1 MVLFSALML
10 LGLASRAVGHPAHGP
25 RQLSKRTQLLNSYRF
40 NTVSSYT
47 AGDTAT
53 FFEPKIT
60 TERRDK
66 RADYVEIATLK
77 LQEIEPQAEF
87 RLVDDSYVGSNGVA
101 HVHFQQTV
109 DGIDVDNAQVN
120 VNILGDGTILSFGSS
135 FSSQTPETPSISKRT
150 GPATTPLAA
159 FQTAVQLLDLPI
171 TGVASIAESVDN
183 SGTYVIQGVEGAVS
197 NPLVKLAYVQVN
209 GSVAL
214 AWRVET
220 DIGTNWLYTYIDAT
234 TGKEISGVIDYTNTA
249 TYEVYLWGAMTLD
262 ESARQSE
269 YTTLRGNNAFVTISS
284 GSNPNSPSL
293 LFSYPYS
300 PTTTD
305 PTSYV
310 EASATQGF
318 YVVNK
323 FHDILYKLGFD
334 EDAGNFQTNNN
345 GKGGAGG
352 DPLELIV
359 QASTGSAQI
368 YVPADG
374 RSPRLSMGVWSGTP
388 QRDSMF
394 DATVLLHEYMHG
406 VTGRLVGG
414 PATSG
419 CLSDMNGLSINE
431 GYSDFVPTLLR
442 VKEGDNR
449 STDYTIADWATGQ
462 PIGLRSH
469 FVSTSLETTPLTY
482 ASLNDLVST
491 GGFDLA
497 TVWASALY
505 DVFWNMVDAYGIGD
519 VSNISFDAN
528 GVPQGARYLLLK
540 LILDSEA
547 LMPCSAHHLQAR
559 DALLEADQ
567 VLTGGANKCSI
578 WKGFA
583 RRGFGQDAVYGSGT
597 RGRVDG
603 FAAPSDC

>member
-1 MVLFSALML
+1 M
-10 LGLASRAVGHPAHGP
+10 
-25 RQLSKRTQLLNSYRF
+25 
-40 NTVSSYT
+40 
-47 AGDTAT
+47 
-53 FFEPKIT
+53 
-60 TERRDK
+60 
-66 RADYVEIATLK
+66 
-77 LQEIEPQAEF
+77 
-87 RLVDDSYVGSNGVA
+87 
-101 HVHFQQTV
+101 
-109 DGIDVDNAQVN
+109 
-120 VNILGDGTILSFGSS
+120 
-135 FSSQTPETPSISKRT
+135 
-150 GPATTPLAA
+150 
-159 FQTAVQLLDLPI
+159 
-171 TGVASIAESVDN
+171 
-183 SGTYVIQGVEGAVS
+183 
-197 NPLVKLAYVQVN
+197 NP
-209 GSVAL
+209 
-214 AWRVET
+214 
-220 DIGTNWLYTYIDAT
+220 
-234 TGKEISGVIDYTNTA
+234 
-249 TYEVYLWGAMTLD
+249 D
-262 ESARQSE
+262 ESARQSVANPEDTANSPFGWHSDGTQE
-269 YTTLRGNNAFVTISS
+269 YTTLHGNNAFVTISS
-284 GSNPNSPSL
+284 GNNPSSPDL

-300 PTTTD
+300 PATTD
-305 PTSYV
+305 PASYV

-318 YVVNK
+318 YIVNK

-345 GKGGAGG
+345 GKGGASG

-359 QASTGSAQI
+359 QASGGSAQI

-388 QRDSMF
+388 RRDSMF

-442 VKEGDNR
+442 VKEGDTR

-469 FVSTSLETTPLTY
+469 YVSTSLETTPLTY
-482 ASLNDLVST
+482 SSLNDLVST

-497 TVWASALY
+497 TVWASVLY
-505 DVFWNMVDAYGIGD
+505 DVFWNMVDTYGIGD
-519 VSNISFDAN
+519 VSAVSFDAN

-578 WKGFA
+578 WKGFG
-583 RRGFGQDAVYGSGT
+583 RRGFGQDAVYSSGT

-603 FAAPSDC
+603 FAVPSDC

>member
-1 MVLFSALML
+1 MVLFGALML

-25 RQLSKRTQLLNSYRF
+25 QQLSKRAQLLNSYRF

-47 AGDTAT
+47 AGDDAI
-53 FFEPKIT
+53 FHEPKTT
-60 TERRDK
+60 TERRDN

-77 LQEIEPQAEF
+77 LREVAPQAEF

-109 DGIDVDNAQVN
+109 DGVDVDNAQFN
-120 VNILGDGTILSFGSS
+120 VNILEDGSILSFGSS
-135 FSSQTPETPSISKRT
+135 FSEHSPEILSIPKRT
-150 GPATTPLAA
+150 SPSTTPLGA

-171 TGVASIAESVDN
+171 TGVAESTAESIDDD
-183 SGTYVIQGVEGAVS
+183 GIYVIKGVEGAVT
-197 NPLVKLAYVQVN
+197 NPLVKLVYVQDN

-220 DIGTNWLYTYIDAT
+220 DIGTNWLHTYIDAT
-234 TGKEISGVIDYTNTA
+234 TGKDISGVVDFTNTA
-249 TYEVYLWGAMTLD
+249 TYEAYPWGAMNPD
-262 ESARQSE
+262 ESARQSVANPEDTAASPFGWHSDGTQE
-269 YTTLRGNNAFVTISS
+269 YTTLQGNNAFVTISS
-284 GSNPNSPSL
+284 GNNPSSPSL

-300 PTTTD
+300 PATTD
-305 PTSYV
+305 PASYV

-318 YVVNK
+318 YIVNK

-345 GKGGAGG
+345 GKGGASG

-359 QASTGSAQI
+359 QASGGSAQI

-388 QRDSMF
+388 RRDSMF

-406 VTGRLVGG
+406 VTRRLVGG

-442 VKEGDNR
+442 VKEGDTR

-469 FVSTSLETTPLTY
+469 YVSTSLETTPLTY
-482 ASLNDLVST
+482 SSLNDLVST

-497 TVWASALY
+497 TVWASVLY
-505 DVFWNMVDAYGIGD
+505 DVFWNMVDTYGIGD
-519 VSNISFDAN
+519 VSAVSFDTNA
-528 GVPQGARYLLLK
+528 K
-540 LILDSEA
+540 L
-547 LMPCSAHHLQAR
+547 
-559 DALLEADQ
+559 
-567 VLTGGANKCSI
+567 
-578 WKGFA
+578 
-583 RRGFGQDAVYGSGT
+583 
-597 RGRVDG
+597 
-603 FAAPSDC
+603 

>member
-47 AGDTAT
+47 AGDGAT

-66 RADYVEIATLK
+66 RDDYVKIATLK
-77 LQEIEPQAEF
+77 LQEIAPQAEF
-87 RLVDDSYVGSNGVA
+87 RLVGDSYVGRNGVA

-109 DGIDVDNAQVN
+109 NGIDVDNAQVN
-120 VNILGDGTILSFGSS
+120 VNILEDGTILSFGSS
-135 FSSQTPETPSISKRT
+135 FSGQTPETPSIPKRT

-159 FQTAVQLLDLPI
+159 FQAAVHLLHLPI
-171 TGVASIAESVDN
+171 TGVASIAESVDDG
-183 SGTYVIQGVEGAVS
+183 GTYVIQGVEGAVS

-220 DIGTNWLYTYIDAT
+220 DIGTNWLHTYIDAT

-249 TYEVYLWGAMTLD
+249 TYEVYPWGAMTPD
-262 ESARQSE
+262 ESARQSVADPE
-269 YTTLRGNNAFVTISS
+269 DTASSPLGWHSDGTQEFTTLRGNNAFVTISS
-284 GSNPNSPSL
+284 GSNPSSPSL

-300 PTTTD
+300 PATTD
-305 PTSYV
+305 PASYV

-323 FHDILYKLGFD
+323 FHDILYKFGFD

-374 RSPRLSMGVWSGTP
+374 RSPRLSMGSGD
-388 QRDSMF
+388 DSVDILF
-394 DATVLLHEYMHG
+394 VE
-406 VTGRLVGG
+406 R
-414 PATSG
+414 SG
-419 CLSDMNGLSINE
+419 
-431 GYSDFVPTLLR
+431 
-442 VKEGDNR
+442 
-449 STDYTIADWATGQ
+449 
-462 PIGLRSH
+462 H
-469 FVSTSLETTPLTY
+469 
-482 ASLNDLVST
+482 T

-497 TVWASALY
+497 TVWASVLY
-505 DVFWNMVDAYGIGD
+505 EVFWNMVDTYGIGD
-519 VSNISFDAN
+519 VGTVSFDAN

-567 VLTGGANKCSI
+567 VLTGAANKCSI

-603 FAAPSDC
+603 FTVPSEC